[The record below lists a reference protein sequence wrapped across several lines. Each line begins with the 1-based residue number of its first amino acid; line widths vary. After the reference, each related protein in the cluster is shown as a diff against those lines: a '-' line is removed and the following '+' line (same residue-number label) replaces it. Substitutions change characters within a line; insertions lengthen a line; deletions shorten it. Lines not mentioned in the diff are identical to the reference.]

1 MTSES
6 IKDYQDYLKQR
17 QELMA
22 YCKKINQGIENLDEK
37 SGERAIWEL
46 VQNARD
52 IDENSHI
59 RIELKPN
66 KIVFS
71 HRGKPFDY
79 TSLLALVNQNNSKDN
94 PGTDLVG
101 QYGTGFMTTHALC
114 DIVKV
119 SAPYKVMS
127 GPEKLIG
134 YVYMQNLVL
143 NRSYRNDLEKAIEE
157 MRSEMK
163 LVDNMHKTT
172 PLYPTYDSLAEE
184 HKWTSFTYRIEFS
197 NVDSVSK
204 QQASAIRLMP
214 FVQVINGRIKE
225 IEVKGLYTK
234 RHFRIIKKNSASKQR
249 MEVDESAFK
258 LRPAVAQVTW
268 TR

>member
-1 MTSES
+1 MEKEIGFES
-6 IKDYQDYLKQR
+6 IEDYQNYLKQR

-22 YCKKINQGIENLDEK
+22 YCKKISQGIENLDEK

-52 IDENSHI
+52 MDENSHI
-59 RIELKPN
+59 RIELKPD

-79 TSLLALVNQNNSKDN
+79 TSLLALVNQNSSKDN
-94 PGTDLVG
+94 PGADLVG
-101 QYGTGFMTTHALC
+101 QYGTGFMTTHAFC

-127 GPEKLIG
+127 GPGKLVG
-134 YVYMQNLVL
+134 YVYMQDLEL

-172 PLYPTYDSLAEE
+172 PLYPTYDSLTEE
-184 HKWTSFTYRIEFS
+184 QKWTSFTYRLESS
-197 NVDSVSK
+197 NVDSISK
-204 QQASAIRLMP
+204 QLASAIRLMP
-214 FVQVINGRIKE
+214 FVLVINGRIKE
-225 IEVKGLYTK
+225 IVVKNLYAK
-234 RHFRIIKKNSASKQR
+234 CHFRIIKKDSASKQR
-249 MEVDESAFK
+249 MEGEYGMVQDC
-258 LRPAVAQVTW
+258 
-268 TR
+268 